1 MATRDVE
8 PRAPTPPRPRASDVS
23 DVDVRVMSET
33 ALHARVFRRRAG
45 FKIALNPKPETSR
58 RPRRSDQTPVPIEPC
73 FSHSQRVQGFGV

>member
-45 FKIALNPKPETSR
+45 FKIAFESKTGNLEPTPALRSNSR
-58 RPRRSDQTPVPIEPC
+58 ADRTVL
-73 FSHSQRVQGFGV
+73 